1 MAHFWYIGSKTC
13 EILHHIKHLNIV
25 PNWWMSQGK
34 SKIIIIWILRFLNG
48 VFVSIWILKS
58 DILQAVF
65 LWKQEVCQKGLN
77 PENLSWDYYL
87 LVFTK
92 LVNSNFR
99 ASLLV
104 PLTQNILGYSLFGT
118 GINIASCF
126 AIVFLVAN
134 ESAGPTKTMQTTKFG
149 LLVFIGGSRKLFSD
163 WICNKIYSENVFDKI
178 IPLSDLIYY
187 YKN

>member
-1 MAHFWYIGSKTC
+1 MNLEKWHLASSFPVKARDLPCSCGSYQFDFWFFKYSLLLSC
-13 EILHHIKHLNIV
+13 
-25 PNWWMSQGK
+25 
-34 SKIIIIWILRFLNG
+34 
-48 VFVSIWILKS
+48 LK
-58 DILQAVF
+58 V
-65 LWKQEVCQKGLN
+65 LN
-77 PENLSWDYYL
+77 PENLSWENYL

-92 LVNSNFR
+92 SLNSNFR
-99 ASLLV
+99 AFLLV

-118 GINIASCF
+118 GINMASCF

-134 ESAGPTKTMQTTKFG
+134 ESAAPTKTMQTTKFG
-149 LLVFIGGSRKLFSD
+149 LLVFIGRSRKLFSD

>member
-1 MAHFWYIGSKTC
+1 MNLEKW
-13 EILHHIKHLNIV
+13 HLASSFPVKARGLPCSCDSHQFDFSGFSNC
-25 PNWWMSQGK
+25 
-34 SKIIIIWILRFLNG
+34 LLLLC
-48 VFVSIWILKS
+48 LK
-58 DILQAVF
+58 V
-65 LWKQEVCQKGLN
+65 LN
-77 PENLSWDYYL
+77 PENLSWENYF

-92 LVNSNFR
+92 SVNGNFR
-99 ASLLV
+99 AFLLV

-118 GINIASCF
+118 GINMASCF

-134 ESAGPTKTMQTTKFG
+134 ESAAPTKTMQTTKFG
-149 LLVFIGGSRKLFSD
+149 LLVFIGRSRKLFSD

>member
-1 MAHFWYIGSKTC
+1 
-13 EILHHIKHLNIV
+13 
-25 PNWWMSQGK
+25 MSQGK
-34 SKIIIIWILRFLNG
+34 SKIIIIWILRSLNG

-58 DILQAVF
+58 DTLQAVF
-65 LWKQEVCQKGLN
+65 LWKQEVCHVLVAHTNLIFGFSNCLLLSCLKVLN
-77 PENLSWDYYL
+77 PENLSWENYL

-92 LVNSNFR
+92 SVNSNFR
-99 ASLLV
+99 EFLLV

-118 GINIASCF
+118 GINMAFCF

-134 ESAGPTKTMQTTKFG
+134 ESAAPTKTMQTTKFG
-149 LLVFIGGSRKLFSD
+149 LLVFIGRFRKLFSD

-178 IPLSDLIYY
+178 IPCCDLIYY

>member
-1 MAHFWYIGSKTC
+1 MNLEKWHLASSFPVKARGLPCSCGSHQFDFSGFSNC
-13 EILHHIKHLNIV
+13 LL
-25 PNWWMSQGK
+25 
-34 SKIIIIWILRFLNG
+34 LLC
-48 VFVSIWILKS
+48 LK
-58 DILQAVF
+58 V
-65 LWKQEVCQKGLN
+65 LN
-77 PENLSWDYYL
+77 PENLSWENYL

-92 LVNSNFR
+92 SVNSNFR
-99 ASLLV
+99 AFLLV

-118 GINIASCF
+118 GINMASCF

-134 ESAGPTKTMQTTKFG
+134 ESAAPTKTMQTTKFG
-149 LLVFIGGSRKLFSD
+149 LLVFIGRSRKLFSD